1 MKKTRKIRLLAFSM
15 KRITAIF
22 IIFVLIFSCTISLSA
37 AESDFTKETAE
48 KLLIEGYQRMMLVY
62 YGHIEE
68 YSGEDAYKYLKA
80 DTIKGEAVLK
90 VGTLTYT
97 TSAKGEKYYY
107 ELSDEHVLITDE
119 RFDTMEKSYAYT
131 GTVFEE
137 AFAKKIVDENPHA
150 GYWKKNG
157 GAPVESLR
165 PSDGGMIWYNGS
177 DKWVEYEKGKVV
189 AYHGASFHTPSGRI
203 EEILRSVG
211 DLTVNGNTATI
222 KVGVELREVHPSN
235 AKVPDGAREIPA
247 FLDPGYVA
255 YMVPYEKEVTFVKTA
270 DGWRISGGSFFDILM
285 LEGKEITVAMKVANG
300 TLTAEEAYG
309 VVNPNTGDETA
320 IFIALLAL
328 SGTAIAVVPAMKKR
342 RIR

>member
-1 MKKTRKIRLLAFSM
+1 MKKI
-15 KRITAIF
+15 
-22 IIFVLIFSCTISLSA
+22 ISLIVISVMLLSA
-37 AESDFTKETAE
+37 LVMNVGAADEAFTKEAAE
-48 KLLIEGYQRMMLVY
+48 ALLIEGYQRMMLVY
-62 YGHIEE
+62 YGHIDE

-137 AFAKKIVDENPHA
+137 ALAKKIVDENPHA

-255 YMVPYEKEVTFVKTA
+255 YMVPYEKEVTFVKTE

-285 LEGKEITVAMKVANG
+285 LEEKEITIAMKVANG
-300 TLTAEEAYG
+300 TLTADEAYG
-309 VVNPNTGDETA
+309 VANPNTSDQTSVL
-320 IFIALLAL
+320 IALLAL
-328 SGTAIAVVPAMKKR
+328 SGIAIAVVPAMKKR